1 MSTTTNTVKKDK
13 IKHLVAIDVMPAVT
27 VTVTMRQN
35 ATAFNLGNEFEELRP
50 LFFRRAEYLLPAY
63 VVDAPMPT
71 LTCRHLEK
79 ATIHLLQ
86 KKTDQALL
94 AFKRAVASAIEPM
107 TLIKVGLACHTEEH
121 RDEAEA
127 ALRRAIKY
135 AGKDDRSKSLVQA
148 IAAHL
153 NYDLSDAA

>member
-1 MSTTTNTVKKDK
+1 MSTTTITVKKAK
-13 IKHLVAIDVMPAVT
+13 TKQLVAIDVMPAVT
-27 VTVTMRQN
+27 VSVAMQQN
-35 ATAFNLGNEFEELRP
+35 ATAFTLGSETEALHP

-63 VVDAPMPT
+63 VVDTPMPT

-86 KKTDQALL
+86 KKADQALL

-107 TLIKVGLACHTEEH
+107 TLIKVALACHTEDH
-121 RDEAEA
+121 REEAEA
-127 ALRRAIKY
+127 ALKRAIKF
-135 AGKDDRSKSLVQA
+135 AGKDERSKSLVRA

-153 NYDLSDAA
+153 NYDVSDVA